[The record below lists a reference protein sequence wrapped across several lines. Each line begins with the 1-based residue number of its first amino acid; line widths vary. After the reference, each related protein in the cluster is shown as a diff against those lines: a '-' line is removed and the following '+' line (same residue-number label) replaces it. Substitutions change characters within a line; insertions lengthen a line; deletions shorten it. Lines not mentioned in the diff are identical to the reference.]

1 MSNPTSS
8 IKCDKSGVFLP
19 TELVDYIIKIKDD
32 TIKRE
37 KQNSRIRI
45 AKERNLNNL
54 INYIG
59 IYEDNFEFAEEGE
72 DIMSFGKFT
81 IEEIKNEK

>member
-1 MSNPTSS
+1 MSNPTTS
-8 IKCDKSGVFLP
+8 IKSDKSGGFLP
-19 TELVDYIIKIKDD
+19 TELVDYIIKTKDD

-54 INYIG
+54 IN
-59 IYEDNFEFAEEGE
+59 
-72 DIMSFGKFT
+72 
-81 IEEIKNEK
+81 